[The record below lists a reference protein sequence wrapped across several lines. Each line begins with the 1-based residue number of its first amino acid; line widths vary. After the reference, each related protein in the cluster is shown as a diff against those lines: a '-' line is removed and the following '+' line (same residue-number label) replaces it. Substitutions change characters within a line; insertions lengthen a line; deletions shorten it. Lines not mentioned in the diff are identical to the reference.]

1 MAHTSLAKEADSLVE
16 PFRQP
21 STYVSL
27 FIFLMLFVLLPLFIL
42 SFLERRQI
50 SPNSMPINPNVMG
63 VSRTCT
69 PEFVDWYADG
79 KIDIQDYGE
88 FVAMVNHPS
97 PPSYADLNCDG
108 VVNDEDLRIFTSN
121 WSSRQR

>member
-1 MAHTSLAKEADSLVE
+1 MAHTSLAKETDSLVA

-21 STYVSL
+21 STYLSL
-27 FIFLMLFVLLPLFIL
+27 FVFLLLFVLLPLFIL
-42 SFLERRQI
+42 SFLERQEI
-50 SPNSMPINPNVMG
+50 SPRALTTDPNVMG
-63 VSRTCT
+63 VSKTCT

-88 FVAMVNHPS
+88 YVAMVNHPN
-97 PPSYADLNCDG
+97 PPDYADLDCDG
-108 VVNDEDLRIFTSN
+108 MVNDEDLRIFTNN